1 MATIGSVT
9 RLLGPL
15 QAGDPA
21 AAQQLWERCF
31 GRLVVL
37 ARQKLRGVVRRAAD
51 EEDVALS
58 AFDNFCRAAEAGRF
72 PRLDDRDCLWR
83 LLITITARKA
93 ARLRRDADR
102 HATEELTLEQVLS
115 HEPDPALAAEMA
127 EHYQHLLHRLG
138 DKELQEFAV
147 RRMEGCTVEEIA
159 NRRGC
164 APRTVKRKL
173 QRIRLLWEREAVS

>member
-1 MATIGSVT
+1 MATAGSIT

-21 AAQQLWERCF
+21 AAQQLWEHCF
-31 GRLVVL
+31 GRLVDL
-37 ARQKLRGVVRRAAD
+37 ARRKLRGVERRAAD

-58 AFDNFCRAAEAGRF
+58 AFDSFCRAAEAGRF

-83 LLITITARKA
+83 LLVTITARKA
-93 ARLRRDADR
+93 GRLRRATDR
-102 HATEELTLEQVLS
+102 HPTEELTLEQVLS

-127 EHYQHLLHRLG
+127 ERYQYLLQRLG
-138 DKELQEFAV
+138 DKKLQEVAV

-159 NRRGC
+159 NRQGC
-164 APRTVKRKL
+164 APRTIKRRL
-173 QRIRLLWEREAVS
+173 DRIRLRWEKEAVS